1 MAGTNDFVYF
11 CIGTGANTD
20 TQATYL
26 AALAALG
33 YPSTG
38 FNTGTAL
45 ANQLNKVWRQG
56 SAGTAV
62 LGAFVTQFNLD
73 FLDAGNLATL
83 LTNYNSAVKQA
94 SGQSAQVVTFSATP
108 VFDCSKG
115 QKFEITLTGNV
126 TSSTITNVLPGM
138 SLVFTIKQDATGG
151 RTFVPPASVPL
162 DTIDPTANAAN
173 VQTFEVSTGSVIRY
187 SSPMMV
193 NPA

>member
-1 MAGTNDFVYF
+1 MATNDFVYF

-20 TQATYL
+20 TQATYA

-62 LGAFVTQFNLD
+62 LGAFANQYGLD
-73 FLDAGNLATL
+73 FLDAGSLSTL
-83 LTNYNSAVKQA
+83 LANFILAVRQA
-94 SGQSAQVVTFSATP
+94 AAQTAQVVTFSATP

-126 TSSTITNVLPGM
+126 TSSTLTNVLPGM
-138 SLVFTIKQDATGG
+138 SLTFTVKQDATGN
-151 RTFVPPASVPL
+151 RTFVNPSGLPL
-162 DTIDPTANAAN
+162 DTIDPTPNAASL
-173 VQTFEVSTGSVIRY
+173 QTFEVSTTSVIRY
-187 SSPMMV
+187 SSSLMV

>member
-1 MAGTNDFVYF
+1 MANTNDFVYF
-11 CIGTGANTD
+11 CTGTGANTD
-20 TQATYL
+20 TQATYI

-56 SAGTAV
+56 TAWANV
-62 LGAFVTQFNLD
+62 LGALLNQYGMDALD
-73 FLDAGNLATL
+73 NGVPATL
-83 LTNYNSAVKQA
+83 LANLVTAIRQA
-94 SGQSAQVVTFSATP
+94 SAQTAQVVTFSATP

-126 TSSTITNVLPGM
+126 TSSTLTNVLPGM
-138 SLVFTIKQDATGG
+138 SLTFTIKQDATGT
-151 RTFVPPASVPL
+151 RTFVPPSGLPI
-162 DTIDPTANAAN
+162 DTIDPTANAASL
-173 VQTFEVSTGSVIRY
+173 QTFEVSTASVIRY

-193 NPA
+193 NPT

>member
-1 MAGTNDFVYF
+1 MANTNDFIWF
-11 CIGTGANTD
+11 GTGGGANVD
-20 TQATYL
+20 SQATYL
-26 AALAALG
+26 AALTALG

-38 FNTGTAL
+38 FNTGTAF

-56 SAGTAV
+56 TAWSKV
-62 LGAFVTQFNLD
+62 LGDLLNQFGMDALD
-73 FLDAGNLATL
+73 NGVPATL
-83 LTNYNSAVKQA
+83 LANLITAIKAS
-94 SGQSAQVVTFSATP
+94 SGQSTQVVTFSATP

-138 SLVFTIKQDATGG
+138 SLVFTIKQDGTGSH
-151 RTFVPPASVPL
+151 TFVPPATVPL
-162 DTIDPTANAAN
+162 DTIDPTANAAS
-173 VQTFEVSTGSVIRY
+173 VQTFEVSSSSVIRF